1 MVNVET
7 ITEKVRMLPVSSQ
20 MEVFELVEGLLKQSA
35 NLSAAE
41 KAAAWK
47 AWADGHRDNRAV
59 VEDSRDAIYE
69 NVDFK
74 VRIEH
79 LS

>member
-1 MVNVET
+1 MVNAET

-35 NLSAAE
+35 KLSAAE

-47 AWADGHRDNRAV
+47 AWADSHRDNRV
-59 VEDSRDAIYE
+59 VVDDSRNAIYE
-69 NVDFK
+69 ND
-74 VRIEH
+74 
-79 LS
+79 